1 MSESGGRSNGEHGGI
16 TPMLLG
22 FGGFLTIATGLS
34 VTVLT
39 FVLASSLASGYVAIA
54 LLSLL
59 GIVAGVGIFYVG
71 VGELLRSGL

>member
-1 MSESGGRSNGEHGGI
+1 MSESGDRSDVDHGSVS
-16 TPMLLG
+16 PLLLG

-34 VTVLT
+34 VTVLA
-39 FVLASSLASGYVAIA
+39 FVLVSSLVSGYVAIG

-59 GIVAGVGIFYVG
+59 GIGAGVGIFYVG